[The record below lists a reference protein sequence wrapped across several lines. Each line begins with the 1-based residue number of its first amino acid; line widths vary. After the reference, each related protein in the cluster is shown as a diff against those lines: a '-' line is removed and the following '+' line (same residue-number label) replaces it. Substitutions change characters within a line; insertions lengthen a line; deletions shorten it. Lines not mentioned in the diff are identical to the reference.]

1 MVLRVQQ
8 PGKRREYRRQ
18 VRRAIGGLQTLI
30 AELNIESEKNAEN
43 GDEA

>member
-8 PGKRREYRRQ
+8 PGERREYRRH
-18 VRRAIGGLQTLI
+18 VRRAIGGLQTLV

-43 GDEA
+43 GDEG